1 MIRRVFIGARH
12 SLPRTT
18 ADWLAANPK
27 DGTWLLVETRG
38 GVVQAKANISGI
50 EIAAADDAAEAL
62 APSLRSVNPL
72 RRRELL
78 ESTIREAVDD
88 DHRREFFPATADDHP
103 IGWDTTVQS
112 ADRLFEELA
121 AAGFAAA
128 DVNLLADDFLPSV
141 ERRRWEMLAEI
152 ESRWLARLQ
161 PFLADPVEAPKRIVL
176 AAVGN
181 PPGRLCQWIRDHDE
195 VEVVALIAA
204 DEPHAEL
211 FNDLGGV
218 RADEGI
224 GQSLPINDE
233 WLCVAPSASAMA
245 SVAIDFVES
254 KANAVTAVAALDA
267 ELEPYVEAEGRRRKL
282 CKPTGPRT
290 FSASAPFRLLE
301 AVAEY
306 LELDGFESFSRLVR
320 HPDVERVLAADGVN
334 VAEAVIH
341 LDDLAARRLADRIS
355 RFWNAGW
362 SDSKHR
368 SEKSVDA
375 LVLGVGQFLGGL
387 TGELRTATDWSKE
400 IASLLEKTYGPSAD
414 WNAPPLTVIRSALS
428 VNRRATEDEPLEP
441 SWQSI
446 SRLIHRFSDE
456 KIERFV
462 DEGRLRRADWP
473 CVMWCDADALALVGF
488 NEGRLPK
495 SHRGGYFLPN
505 ALRERLREAAGDG
518 RRLGDNELSYALDAY
533 RLQACLAGR
542 KSVKLIAG
550 RIGANSEPMLPS
562 RFWFARP
569 AEEIPDRVKSFY
581 DPAKPT
587 EPAKP
592 KAAPSKGDLRFPLPP
607 MPLKDHPPITSLRVT
622 AFRDYLACPY
632 RFYLRHVLKLQPLE
646 LERGELTAAQFGTL
660 AHDVLEKLEL
670 PELKA
675 ETDPER
681 IFERLSGILDEK
693 ARADFSEQPPPAVLI
708 QVEHIRSRLQKFAEV
723 QARDVAAGWRIEKVE
738 TKIEEASGRLDVDG
752 EPFAITGRIDRIDV
766 NVQTGAWRI
775 LDYKTGDSA
784 DVPEKTHRK
793 KDRWIDLQ
801 LPLYWHLTKA
811 ARGSDGEVGY
821 VLLGKDVSKIDTA
834 MAPWSLEER
843 ESAVEAA
850 RNIVRNIRRNIFWP
864 PTDPPPDYFGEYS
877 GLCRDGLIAVG
888 QGGAE

>member
-1 MIRRVFIGARH
+1 VIRRVFLGARH

-18 ADWLAANPK
+18 ADWLSANPK

-38 GVVQAKANISGI
+38 GVVRAKANISGV
-50 EIAAADDAAEAL
+50 EIAAVDDAAEAL
-62 APSLRSVNPL
+62 APSLRSADQL

-78 ESTIREAVDD
+78 GSSILETTDADQ
-88 DHRREFFPATADDHP
+88 RREFFPATADDNP
-103 IGWDTTVQS
+103 AGLETTVQS
-112 ADRLFEELA
+112 VDRMFEELA
-121 AAGFAAA
+121 AAGFSAA
-128 DVNLLADDFLPSV
+128 DVNLFADDFLPSV
-141 ERRRWEMLAEI
+141 ERRRWEMLADV
-152 ESRWLARLQ
+152 ESHWLARLQ
-161 PFLADPVEAPKRIVL
+161 PLLPDPMEPPQRIVL

-204 DEPHAEL
+204 DDSDSERFNEL
-211 FNDLGGV
+211 GAV
-218 RADEGI
+218 RADEWI
-224 GQSLPINDE
+224 GRPLPIKDE
-233 WLCVAPSASAMA
+233 WLCVAPSPSAMA
-245 SVAIDFVES
+245 AASIDFVELKS
-254 KANAVTAVAALDA
+254 NAATAVAALDA
-267 ELEPYVEAEGRRRKL
+267 ELDPYIEAEGRRRKL

-301 AVAEY
+301 SVAEY

-320 HPDVERVLAADGVN
+320 HPDVERVLAADGAN

-341 LDDLAARRLADRIS
+341 LDDLAARRLADRIG

-362 SDSKHR
+362 SNSESR

-375 LVLGVGQFLGGL
+375 LVRGVGRFLAGL
-387 TGELRTATDWSKE
+387 TGESRSPLHWSKE
-400 IASLLEKTYGPSAD
+400 IVVLLERTYGPASA
-414 WNAPPLTVIRSALS
+414 WTSQPLS
-428 VNRRATEDEPLEP
+428 VLSRSLSKPLHIRNDGRVEP
-441 SWQSI
+441 SWALI
-446 SRLIHRFSDE
+446 NRLIHRFDE
-456 KIERFV
+456 ENIERPV

-473 CVMWCDADALALVGF
+473 CVMWCEAHAVALVGF
-488 NEGRLPK
+488 NEGRLPT
-495 SHRGGYFLPN
+495 SHRGGFFLPN

-518 RRLGDNELSYALDAY
+518 RRLGDNDLAYALDAY

-542 KSVKLIAG
+542 RSVKLIAG

-581 DPAKPT
+581 DPAKPA

-607 MPLKDHPPITSLRVT
+607 MPLNDHPPITSLRVT

-646 LERGELTAAQFGTL
+646 LERFEMTAALFGTL
-660 AHDVLEKLEL
+660 AHDVLERLAL

-675 ETDPER
+675 ETDPEL
-681 IFERLSGILDEK
+681 IHGRLSAILDERFW
-693 ARADFSEQPPPAVLI
+693 ASFPDPPSAASI
-708 QVEHIRSRLQKFAEV
+708 QVEQIRERLKRFAEIH
-723 QARDVAAGWRIEKVE
+723 ARDVAEGWRIQGVE
-738 TKIEEASGRLDVDG
+738 TKIEEAAGGLDVDG
-752 EPFAITGRIDRIDV
+752 IPFTVTGRIDRIDV
-766 NVQTGAWRI
+766 NERIGAWRI

-834 MAPWSLEER
+834 MAKWSLEEKD
-843 ESAVEAA
+843 SAVEAA

-864 PTDPPPDYFGEYS
+864 PTDPPPDFFAEFS